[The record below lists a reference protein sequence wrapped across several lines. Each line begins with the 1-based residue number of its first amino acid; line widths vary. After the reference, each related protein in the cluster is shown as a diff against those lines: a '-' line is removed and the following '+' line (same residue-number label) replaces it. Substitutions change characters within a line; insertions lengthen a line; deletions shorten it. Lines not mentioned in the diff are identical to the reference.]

1 MNYLKNINTII
12 LVDDAENYQLAE
24 KIIRESGIKNI
35 ITLSNAEY
43 ESYLKNIPIAK
54 AKDILALKIFPG
66 TFARE
71 CPGTSSPYLCCRYEI
86 LSPAVNCT
94 IGCTYCILQCYLNE
108 PVNIIYVNIE
118 KIIDDALYR
127 YEKFSERLIRVG
139 TGELSDSL
147 VFELWCGIGEMLVK
161 KFAEKKNIIFELKS
175 KTTEIEPFLKFP
187 APSNIVLSWS
197 LNPDEIFKSEEGIA
211 ASPSER
217 IAAAKIAT
225 NHGYKV
231 GFHFDPII
239 DWKNGK
245 ILYGELINKILD
257 EIPPEKIAWIS
268 LGCLRYPSEMLSFVR
283 EHQQQS
289 KIFSSEMIRA
299 KDKKWRYP
307 RPRRKELYS
316 WVAEPI
322 LKREPDIFTYL
333 CMEMPEVWEAVLGW
347 APENNVDFDKK
358 FAESLKRRFY

>member
-12 LVDDAENYQLAE
+12 LVDEVGNYSLAE
-24 KIIRESGIKNI
+24 KIIQNSGIKNI
-35 ITLSNAEY
+35 LKSSETEY
-43 ESYLKNIPIAK
+43 SIFLKNLPLEK
-54 AKDILALKIFPG
+54 SKEVLALKVFPG
-66 TFARE
+66 SFARE

-118 KIIDDALYR
+118 KIIDDALER
-127 YEKFSERLIRVG
+127 YAKFPERLIRVG

-147 VFELWCGIGEMLVK
+147 VFEPWCEIGEMLVK
-161 KFAEKKNIIFELKS
+161 KFAEKENIIFELKS
-175 KTTEIEPFLKFP
+175 KTTGIEPFLKIP
-187 APSNIVLSWS
+187 APSNIVMSWS
-197 LNPDEIFKSEEGIA
+197 MNPDEIFKSEEGIA
-211 ASPSER
+211 ASPAER
-217 IAAAKIAT
+217 IAAAKKAI

-245 ILYGELINKILD
+245 KLYGEVINKILD
-257 EIPPEKIAWIS
+257 EIPSENIAWIS
-268 LGCLRYPSEMLSFVR
+268 LGCLRYPSEMLSFAR
-283 EHQQQS
+283 EHQRQS
-289 KIFSSEMIRA
+289 KIFSSEIIRG
-299 KDKKWRYP
+299 KDGKWRYP
-307 RPRRKELYS
+307 RPRRKELYR

-322 LKREPDIFTYL
+322 LKRAPEVFTYM
-333 CMEMPEVWEAVLGW
+333 CMEMPDVWESVLGW

-358 FAESLKRRFY
+358 FAESLLRKF